1 MSFGRICT
9 HPAWNF
15 ESSLS
20 RSKPRKRLDDARIR
34 NSKAGI
40 ECFDVGLL
48 SRRSQGENRIANYAR
63 MIEQSRFYVDKKPWI
78 KK

>member
-40 ECFDVGLL
+40 ERCFDVGLF

-63 MIEQSRFYVDKKPWI
+63 LIEQSRFYATVDKK
-78 KK
+78 